1 MRLLFVGQA
10 PSRETDL
17 KPPFTG
23 KCGRFLAELLG
34 TTQEQ
39 MLLDHDFINVLDRW
53 PGKGIGGDKF
63 PMREA
68 RVAADQKLLLLRDRH
83 AVLLGANVARAFGIA
98 SFCYGNWYNICRKL
112 DDRIVVVATVTIV
125 PHPSG
130 VNRYYNDPTKRLIVA
145 KFLRTI
151 AAKDPGKS

>member
-1 MRLLFVGQA
+1 MRIQFVGQA
-10 PSRETDL
+10 PSRETDG

-39 MLLDHDFINVLDRW
+39 MLLDHKFINVLDSW

-63 PMREA
+63 PMPAAKISA
-68 RVAADQKLLLLRDRH
+68 RKKLMGLKGKLCI
-83 AVLLGANVARAFGIA
+83 LLGNNVARAFDCKQFQYF
-98 SFCYGNWYNICRKL
+98 SWYEIRNPENFSEV
-112 DDRIVVVATVTIV
+112 IVPWMTII

-130 VNRYYNDPTKRLIVA
+130 LVRHWNNPDNRLLAA
-145 KFLRTI
+145 KFLQGI
-151 AAKDPGKS
+151 AAK